1 MLKKYQPERTDLL
14 INTDWGI
21 PRDGLTEEEAR
32 NKKLRL
38 FQDRWVTKE
47 EKKQLQ
53 DERNAYASIRVIGF
67 ALLFV
72 CVPVLINI
80 RSVAEGGIATVAFA
94 VIYAFAAVLTG
105 AGLIR
110 HARFARYPAILL
122 FMSCF
127 VLPFM
132 PLFESEKGAP
142 LLFILGMAG
151 LYYLLRNTARKI
163 LWLSAGKRPAQRKFS
178 SAFRKIIYGM
188 VLLTGLLGGYFICD
202 WAQARRMAA
211 DACAYATAGL
221 AVEEYLLKFSKE
233 DYRIIRESES
243 ILIVPKR
250 GMGRN
255 YCTVAHDGGTI
266 TGAKTGFMD

>member
-1 MLKKYQPERTDLL
+1 MLKRYQPERTDLL

-21 PRDGLTEEEAR
+21 PRDGLQAQEAKSR
-32 NKKLRL
+32 KMLL

-53 DERNAYASIRVIGF
+53 NERNAYASIRVIGYL
-67 ALLFV
+67 LLFI

-80 RSVAEGGIATVAFA
+80 RLIAADGITTVAFA
-94 VIYAFAAVLTG
+94 VIYAFISFVTG
-105 AGLIR
+105 SGLIR
-110 HARFARYPAILL
+110 YARWARYPAILIFL
-122 FMSCF
+122 SFF
-127 VLPFM
+127 ILPFM

-142 LLFILGMAG
+142 LLFILGTAG

-163 LWLSAGKRPAQRKFS
+163 FWPSAGTRPTQRKFS
-178 SAFRKIIYGM
+178 SVFRKILYGM
-188 VLLTGLLGGYFICD
+188 VLLAGLLVGYFMYD
-202 WAQARRMAA
+202 GAQARRMAA
-211 DACAYATAGL
+211 DACGHAEAGQP
-221 AVEEYLLKFSKE
+221 VEEYLLKLSKE
-233 DYRIIRESES
+233 DYRIIRRSEA

-255 YCTVAHDGGTI
+255 NCAVTHDGRII